1 MNELPQQHISRVF
14 VLPLGMF
21 EYMKKYQREMVSRT
35 GQHHNNSQVLTQML
49 IDHLTHVGLTGKP
62 REESKAALLLPRRN
76 EVKEGQQ

>member
-1 MNELPQQHISRVF
+1 MNDLPQQHISRVV

-21 EYMKKYQREMVSRT
+21 EYMKKYQRALATRT

-62 REESKAALLLPRRN
+62 REEGKGVLLMNRAG
-76 EVKEGQQ
+76 EQQ